1 MTLKKSADNKRRLV
15 IPRCAI
21 SIRDFLDTI
30 AVPIVATFTLVIS
43 CSNKVCAL
51 QADDDCY
58 NAIMRGRQYV
68 TKNDIANALLSFRT
82 AQKFQP
88 SDARPYFWIGY
99 CLERTGDANGALKA
113 YADCLESSKQHGLD
127 SAELRIDLGNTL
139 CKLNYFKEAIY
150 DYRRALVIDPSLT
163 VAHLCLARAY
173 IETKDWANAMHELD
187 FCRTHSLAV
196 PEIGYLRTLALI
208 GQGARA
214 EALNQI
220 QIFTNSQQ
228 RTLKN
233 EALLQKAQALESEL
247 KR

>member
-1 MTLKKSADNKRRLV
+1 MTLKKSADNKIRLL
-15 IPRCAI
+15 I
-21 SIRDFLDTI
+21 TI
-30 AVPIVATFTLVIS
+30 TLMIA
-43 CSNKVCAL
+43 CSNEVYAL
-51 QADDDCY
+51 QADDHCY
-58 NAIMRGRQYV
+58 SAIMRGRLYV
-68 TKNDIANALLSFRT
+68 TKNDMPNALLSFRT

-99 CLERTGDANGALKA
+99 CLERNGDANGALKA
-113 YADCLESSKQHGLD
+113 YADCLESSKQHGMD

-173 IETKDWANAMHELD
+173 IETKDWANALHELD
-187 FCRTHSLAV
+187 FCQTHSLAV
-196 PEIGYLRTLALI
+196 PEVGYLRALALT

-220 QIFTNSQQ
+220 QIFIGSQQ